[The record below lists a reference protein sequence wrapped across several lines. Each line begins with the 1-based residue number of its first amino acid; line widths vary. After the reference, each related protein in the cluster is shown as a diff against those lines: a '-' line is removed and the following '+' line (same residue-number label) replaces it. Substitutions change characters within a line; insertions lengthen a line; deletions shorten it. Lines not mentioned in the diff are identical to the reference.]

1 MNTAANDEERL
12 LLLSMY
18 EWFGDCSAHE
28 RMCHE
33 LARTLRV
40 PYIVVDYVYETRLKL
55 ICPSLTS
62 FPNLDA
68 YIAAT
73 RDALVRELRAYE
85 YEEAHQSWHDDTELL
100 LRAFRLAEVERQQ
113 KKRRERLIIMSNVK
127 AVVVVAAAAR
137 RSRRRRR
144 GVFC

>member
-18 EWFGDCSAHE
+18 EWFGDCRAHE
-28 RMCHE
+28 RMCNE

-73 RDALVRELRAYE
+73 RDALLRELRAYE
-85 YEEAHQSWHDDTELL
+85 YEEAHQSWHDETEL

-127 AVVVVAAAAR
+127 AVVVVVAAAR